1 MAGWDGVDR
10 KGGEGEGLRG
20 DRGGRGREG
29 GRVGR
34 WGGHTPDT
42 HMRCTIVLGAGGR
55 ATATQQPISS
65 V

>member
-1 MAGWDGVDR
+1 MRGEEE
-10 KGGEGEGLRG
+10 GGEREEEGGGGGVWRES
-20 DRGGRGREG
+20 GGRG
-29 GRVGR
+29 VG
-34 WGGHTPDT
+34 WVANTPDT